1 MGGGLFK
8 DFEYLPEGYDTFLKQ
23 KQDEKREKDR
33 LMQQKFGKGKPFVLG
48 MNHYT
53 WKYHDC
59 FIPED
64 Q

>member
-1 MGGGLFK
+1 MP
-8 DFEYLPEGYDTFLKQ
+8 DGYDIFLKQ

-33 LMQQKFGKGKPFVLG
+33 KFLDKIGKGRAFVSG
-48 MNHYT
+48 MNHYV

-59 FIPED
+59 FIPEE